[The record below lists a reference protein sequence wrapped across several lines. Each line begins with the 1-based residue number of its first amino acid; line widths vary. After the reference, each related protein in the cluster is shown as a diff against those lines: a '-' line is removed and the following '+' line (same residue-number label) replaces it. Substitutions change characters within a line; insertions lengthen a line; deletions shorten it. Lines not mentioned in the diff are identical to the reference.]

1 MADAGPARA
10 REEGSVQTPKA
21 SLGKPEAGDRQGG
34 GPPHPSSGRCTQCLC
49 RLGRGGEKRIRSV
62 FVPTKHLHPHPCTNP
77 CSAPSLP
84 AADRP
89 VMGMHFPQLRALVP
103 GLSSSAWCSQV
114 NERLHNE
121 VITCVRMSAG
131 LAGLGWQGCSH
142 AQPSQLTWALHLA
155 LCRSSPPL
163 RAPPLP
169 VCGASGSRGHFL

>member
-1 MADAGPARA
+1 MADAGPARPW
-10 REEGSVQTPKA
+10 EEGSVQTPKA

-49 RLGRGGEKRIRSV
+49 RLGRGGEKRIRSI

-131 LAGLGWQGCSH
+131 LAGLQPRPAKPSH
-142 AQPSQLTWALHLA
+142 LG
-155 LCRSSPPL
+155 SPPCPL
-163 RAPPLP
+163 QVIPTPACAPTTRLWSVGLP
-169 VCGASGSRGHFL
+169 WPFSLT